1 MLTAQKFEAFL
12 SDDGKRIVGDIAW
25 ERAPGGHPAM
35 EFRREIVATS
45 GYAVLVHGWYN
56 SSNDKLSY
64 TLYHKEDGRLY
75 ALDLGGGPHRNPT
88 GERVDDKHKHRWT
101 PATTDKAAYVPDD
114 ITEPWHRPVAVW
126 RQFCAEAGIFHEGT
140 MSPPDEE
147 EEVTL

>member
-1 MLTAQKFEAFL
+1 MLTAQKIEAFL

-25 ERAPGGHPAM
+25 ERAPGDHPALN
-35 EFRREIVATS
+35 FRKEIVSTS
-45 GYAVLVHGWYN
+45 GYAVQVHGWYN
-56 SSNDKLSY
+56 SSNGKLTY
-64 TLYHKEDGRLY
+64 TLFHGKDGRIY
-75 ALDLGGGPHRNPT
+75 GLDLGKGHENPT
-88 GERVDDKHKHRWT
+88 GEQVGDKHKHRWT

-126 RQFCAEAGIFHEGT
+126 RQFCAEARIRHEGT